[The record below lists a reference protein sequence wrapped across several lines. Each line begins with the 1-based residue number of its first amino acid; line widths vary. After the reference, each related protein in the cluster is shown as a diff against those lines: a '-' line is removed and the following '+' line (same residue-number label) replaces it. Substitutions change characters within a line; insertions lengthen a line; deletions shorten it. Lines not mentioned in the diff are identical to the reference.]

1 MPLTAL
7 TVWRLWI
14 NSDQA
19 VKILKDLNIPL
30 SGTRRRLF
38 TVALAASVR
47 IVAGA

>member
-19 VKILKDLNIPL
+19 VKILNDLNIPL
-30 SGTRRRLF
+30 SGTRRLF